1 MTREAYRTQ
10 LDDLREE
17 VRGMSE
23 LVIERL
29 NTGLD
34 ALSRHDDRL
43 ARTVLHGDEAVN
55 QRYLSVEELCIEL
68 FALQQPVASDLR
80 LVAASFK
87 IATDLERV
95 GDLAANLGEYTLAT
109 EGEAFPEVDVTAL
122 GRSALSMLED
132 AMEAYAAN
140 DPYLCREVAAR
151 DDQLDTQ
158 CERAT
163 EVVVRE
169 LIETDHRDDVGTE
182 TLLADVSRLFLTVR
196 DLERVGDHAVNVAAR
211 TLYMTEGDDELLY

>member
-17 VRGMSE
+17 IRGMSE

-55 QRYLSVEELCIEL
+55 QRYLSIEELCIEL
-68 FALQQPVASDLR
+68 FALQQPVATDLR
-80 LVAASFK
+80 LVTASFK
-87 IATDLERV
+87 ISTDLERV
-95 GDLAANLGEYTLAT
+95 GDLAANLGEHTLAA
-109 EGEAFPEVDVTAL
+109 EGKAFPEIDVTAL
-122 GRSALSMLED
+122 GRFALSMLED
-132 AMEAYAAN
+132 AMEAYATEDAH
-140 DPYLCREVAAR
+140 LCREIAAR
-151 DDQLDTQ
+151 DDQLDTR

-163 EVVVRE
+163 ETVIRE
-169 LIETDHRDDVGTE
+169 LVETDRSDGVATE
-182 TLLADVSRLFLTVR
+182 VLLADVSRLFLTIR
-196 DLERVGDHAVNVAAR
+196 DLERVGDHAVNIAAR
-211 TLYMTEGDDELLY
+211 TLYMTESDSELLY